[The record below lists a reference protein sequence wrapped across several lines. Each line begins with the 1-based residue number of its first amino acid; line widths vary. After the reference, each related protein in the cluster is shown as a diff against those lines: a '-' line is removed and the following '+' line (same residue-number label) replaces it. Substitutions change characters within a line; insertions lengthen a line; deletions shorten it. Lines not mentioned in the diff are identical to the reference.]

1 MNIEPSWIKVKI
13 TYLDFNDHGG
23 GLAQYAMILED
34 AAWTPQDF
42 SKYVSALNTSYAIRQ
57 LKEVVE

>member
-23 GLAQYAMILED
+23 GLAQYAMILEGDSLEDVQREFYGTMGKRQVD
-34 AAWTPQDF
+34 AF
-42 SKYVSALNTSYAIRQ
+42 F
-57 LKEVVE
+57 EVAE